1 MNRVSA
7 IVFVSFLSLGGATAR
22 DAPPVSPSSASQGVY
37 SSQPTGIFGSSDHR
51 VAVTSQEWPW
61 TSIGTLNV
69 DVDVAAT
76 GACTGALIGPRHV
89 LTAAHCLLNRQQDK
103 FVAPDQVTF
112 VAGLS
117 IGNKY
122 KAISRAAGYITDPK
136 FDFRLGYRPRPDMAR
151 PDMIARDWAILLL
164 KDPVDLRPIPLQFV
178 QNAEFTATSK
188 KPEVVR
194 AGYSADRRFTLSM
207 HRGCTVRTDVPE
219 AGQLVHECDLMPGDS
234 GSPILLLDGEQTRII
249 GMANSLVTYFKRG
262 SGYRAIVGS
271 GISTAAM
278 KAPSLW
284 ADPRLGGIE
293 FIGLGAA
300 AKDAAPDLSPQAA
313 RAAWY
318 RLLSDKDVPLA
329 QTELA
334 ALYAAGQGVQRDD
347 REAVKLYR
355 QAADQGVARA
365 QYGMALMYAYGR
377 GLAQNEEEAARWA
390 RLAAEQGFVRAQ
402 YYLGMSYAF
411 GLGVSKDLMNA
422 YVWLSIAAKLG
433 YQDAIKQRDVLAQE
447 MTSEQRTDAERRVR
461 SWKPKFSATNFE
473 IAIPLES
480 LADAYASYV
489 KADYRAAANLLQ
501 KLVED
506 GSSQAA
512 FLLGMMFADGTGVE
526 RNSRTALDWYFKAAL
541 RGEVDAV
548 SKAAELYEGTN
559 PRNAAKLYK
568 DASDGGSEV
577 AAFKLG
583 LMHLRG
589 RGVHPDPKA
598 ALSYFEK
605 AAEQGYGPA
614 QHIVATLYA
623 EGRGVQKNETEA
635 FKWFKVAAEYGVA
648 DAQGR
653 LGYMYDV
660 GRGVAAN
667 AQEALKW
674 YTRAAIQGNA
684 IAQRNLGAM
693 YLGRGIPKDNTQALY
708 WYLRAAKQ
716 GQADAQYSAASLYAI
731 GDGATKDAAEAFK
744 WFQLAANQA
753 HAPAQLQLGHM
764 YQNGL
769 GVQQDLVSALMWF
782 TLAAAKGDAE
792 AKKRVAIVSMS
803 LDTPQMLEAKK
814 RAAEWAPAKGFK

>member
-1 MNRVSA
+1 
-7 IVFVSFLSLGGATAR
+7 LKESLGTS
-22 DAPPVSPSSASQGVY
+22 DALRLSSP
-37 SSQPTGIFGSSDHR
+37 QPY
-51 VAVTSQEWPW
+51 
-61 TSIGTLNV
+61 
-69 DVDVAAT
+69 
-76 GACTGALIGPRHV
+76 GACSGALIGPRHV

-122 KAISRAAGYITDPK
+122 KAISRAAGFITDPK
-136 FDFRLGYRPRPDMAR
+136 FDARLGYRPRPDMAR
-151 PDMIARDWAILLL
+151 PDMIARDWAIVLL
-164 KDPVDLRPIPLQFV
+164 KDSLDLRPIPLQLV
-178 QNAEFTATSK
+178 QNAEFIGTSK

-194 AGYSADRRFTLSM
+194 AGYSADRRFALSM

-234 GSPILLLDGEQTRII
+234 GSPILLLDGEETRII
-249 GMANSLVTYFKRG
+249 GIANSLVTHFKRG
-262 SGYRAIVGS
+262 SGYRAIIGS
-271 GISTAAM
+271 GISTAAI

-284 ADPRLGGIE
+284 ADPRLGGIK

-300 AKDAAPDLSPQAA
+300 AKDAAPDMSPEAA
-313 RAAWY
+313 KAAWY
-318 RLLSDKDVPLA
+318 RLLSDKDLPLA

-347 REAVKLYR
+347 LEAVKLYR

-365 QYGMALMYAYGR
+365 QHGIALMYAYGR

-390 RLAAEQGFVRAQ
+390 HLAAEQGFVRAQ
-402 YYLGMSYAF
+402 YYLGMSYAL

-422 YVWLSIAAKLG
+422 YVWISIAAKLG

-447 MTSEQRTDAERRVR
+447 MTSEQRTDAEWRVR
-461 SWKPKFSATNFE
+461 SWKPTFSAANFG
-473 IAIPLES
+473 IAIPLDS

-489 KADYRAAANLLQ
+489 KADYQAVVNLLP

-506 GSSQAA
+506 GSSHAA
-512 FLLGMMFADGTGVE
+512 FLLGMMFADGIGVE
-526 RNSRTALDWYFKAAL
+526 RNSRTALDWYFKAAI
-541 RGEVDAV
+541 RGEVEAL

-559 PRNAAKLYK
+559 LLDAAKLYK
-568 DASDGGSEV
+568 VAADGGSEV

-589 RGVHPDPKA
+589 RGVFRDAKA
-598 ALSYFEK
+598 ALPYFEK

-614 QHIVATLYA
+614 QNIVATLYA
-623 EGRGVQKNETEA
+623 EGRGVEKSETEA

-660 GRGVAAN
+660 GRGVPAN

-674 YTRAAIQGNA
+674 YTRSAIQGNA

-693 YLGRGIPKDNTQALY
+693 YLGRGIPKDSTQALY

-716 GQADAQYSAASLYAI
+716 GQVDAQYSAGALYAI
-731 GDGATKDAAEAFK
+731 GDGVTKDTAEALK

-764 YQNGL
+764 YQYGQ
-769 GVQQDLVSALMWF
+769 GVQQDLVAALMWF

-792 AKKRVAIVSMS
+792 AKKRVEIVGMSM
-803 LDTPQMLEAKK
+803 DPPQILEAKR
-814 RAAEWAPAKGFK
+814 RAAQWAPAKTLK